1 MNEVKLNINIP
12 YSMFKQMFYDYFD
25 NTIGYHTPPKLVMFT
40 KAYWVLFDRELR
52 DRMIE
57 SVTHKDDVN
66 KKLGDSDSELSNFKE
81 WMIAHRDANEQG
93 SLLNVIN
100 LPAEMQYKDKL
111 RGG

>member
-12 YSMFKQMFYDYFD
+12 VSMFRQMFYDYFD

-40 KAYWVLFDRELR
+40 KAHWALFDSELR

-57 SVTHKDDVN
+57 SVTRKDDVN

-100 LPAEMQYKDKL
+100 LQADMQYKDKS
-111 RGG
+111 RGE